1 MSENTPITF
10 IGSPPSPYT
19 RKMIALMR
27 YRLIPYKV
35 IWGNPEEILTNGC
48 LSHLNI
54 EPAKPNLQPTFL
66 LRDHTGELK
75 AYTDS
80 TPLIRRFEAEFETR
94 KCIPQ
99 DKFLSFLNY
108 LLEDFADEWVT
119 KYMFHYRWHFDED
132 IDNAGTLLPLNQIVN
147 LDQDSLASFKKY
159 ISERQVSRLEVVGS
173 NEATAE
179 IIEKSFKRFLNL
191 LEKHFSKLPFLFG
204 KRPASAD
211 FALFGQLSQLVGFDP
226 TSRKIVHEISPRTVA
241 WVSQMEDL
249 SGLEVS
255 EEDWELAESSE
266 TLDNLFKEI
275 GRVYVPALLA
285 NKKAAL
291 NNEKTWQAT
300 IDDSLWTQQTFPYQ
314 VKCLNWINEEFEKLS
329 SSEKEK
335 TGSFLEKNNLEKFL
349 EINQK

>member
-1 MSENTPITF
+1 M
-10 IGSPPSPYT
+10 
-19 RKMIALMR
+19 
-27 YRLIPYKV
+27 
-35 IWGNPEEILTNGC
+35 
-48 LSHLNI
+48 
-54 EPAKPNLQPTFL
+54 
-66 LRDHTGELK
+66 K

-80 TPLIRRFEAEFETR
+80 TPLIRRFETEFEIR
-94 KCIPQ
+94 KCIPK

-179 IIEKSFKRFLNL
+179 TIEKSFKRFLNL

-204 KRPASAD
+204 RRPASAD

-226 TSRKIVHEISPRTVA
+226 TSRKIAHEISPRTVA

-255 EEDWELAESSE
+255 SEDWDLADSSE

-329 SSEKEK
+329 SSDKEK
-335 TGSFLEKNNLEKFL
+335 IGPFLEKNNLEEIL

>member
-1 MSENTPITF
+1 MSENTRITF

-27 YRLIPYKV
+27 YRRISYKV
-35 IWGNPEEILTNGC
+35 IWGNPQELLTNGS

-66 LRDHTGELK
+66 LPDQTGELK

-80 TPLIRRFEAEFETR
+80 TPLIRRFEAEFEGR
-94 KCIPQ
+94 KSIPQ
-99 DKFLSFLNY
+99 DIFLSFLNY

-119 KYMFHYRWHFDED
+119 KYMFHYRWHFNED
-132 IDNAGTLLPLNQIVN
+132 IDNAGTLLPLNLIVN
-147 LDQDSLASFKKY
+147 LDQDSLRSFKKY
-159 ISERQVSRLEVVGS
+159 ISERQVSRLGVVGS

-179 IIEKSFKRFLNL
+179 IIEKSFKRFLKL
-191 LEKHFSKLPFLFG
+191 LEKHFSKQPFLFG
-204 KRPASAD
+204 RRPASAD

-226 TSRKIVHEISPRTVA
+226 TSRKIAHEISPRTVA

-249 SGLEVS
+249 SGLEVTD
-255 EEDWELAESSE
+255 EDWELDELSES
-266 TLDNLFKEI
+266 LANIFKEI
-275 GRVYVPALLA
+275 GRVYVPALTA

-291 NNEKTWQAT
+291 NNEKTWKAT
-300 IDDSLWTQQTFPYQ
+300 IDDSQWTQQTFPYQ
-314 VKCLNWINEEFEKLS
+314 VKCLNWINEEFEKLP

-335 TGSFLEKNNLEKFL
+335 IDSFLKKNNCEKFL
-349 EINQK
+349 ERN

>member
-1 MSENTPITF
+1 MSENTRITF

-27 YRLIPYKV
+27 YRQIPYKV
-35 IWGNPEEILTNGC
+35 IWGNPQELLTNGS

-66 LRDHTGELK
+66 LPDETGELK

-80 TPLIRRFEAEFETR
+80 TPLIRRFETEFEIR
-94 KCIPQ
+94 KCIPK

-147 LDQDSLASFKKY
+147 LDEDSLASFKKF
-159 ISERQVSRLEVVGS
+159 ISERQVSRLGVVGS
-173 NEATAE
+173 SEITAE
-179 IIEKSFKRFLNL
+179 TIEKSFKRFLSL
-191 LEKHFSKLPFLFG
+191 LEKHFSIFPFLLG

-211 FALFGQLSQLVGFDP
+211 FAMFGQLSQLVGFDP
-226 TSRKIVHEISPRTVA
+226 TSRKIAHEISPRTVA
-241 WVSQMEDL
+241 WVSLMEDL

-255 EEDWELAESSE
+255 DQDWILDEVPESLS
-266 TLDNLFKEI
+266 NIFKEI
-275 GRVYVPALLA
+275 GKVYAPALLA
-285 NKKAAL
+285 NKEATLKD
-291 NNEKTWQAT
+291 EKTWKAL
-300 IDDSLWTQQTFPYQ
+300 IDDSEWTQQTFPYQ
-314 VKCLNWINEEFEKLS
+314 VKCLNWINEEFEKLDN
-329 SSEKEK
+329 KVK
-335 TGSFLEKNNLEKFL
+335 NKVNLFLKKNNCEKL
-349 EINQK
+349 LKN